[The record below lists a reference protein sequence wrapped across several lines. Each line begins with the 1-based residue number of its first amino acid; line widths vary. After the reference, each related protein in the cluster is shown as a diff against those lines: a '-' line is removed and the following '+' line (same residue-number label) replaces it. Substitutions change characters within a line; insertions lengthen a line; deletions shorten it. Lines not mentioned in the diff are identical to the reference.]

1 MPPIIGRSTEGR
13 DVRINVERLIETR
26 AIIMSR
32 SGGGKSYALRRLL
45 EQTHGHVQQIV
56 IDVEAEFFTL
66 REKFPYVLAGGAEGD
81 CPADVRCAAML
92 ARKLLELRVSCI
104 VDIYELTMKDR
115 IHFVKLFLESMI
127 NAPKSLWHP
136 CMVVIDESQLFA
148 PQDAKCESTQAVVD
162 LMTRGRKRGFAGVL
176 ATQRPA
182 SLSKDASAQAI
193 NKLIGGFSQDIDVE
207 RAAKDLGLFKRESR
221 AELQTLSPGSFFA
234 VGPALCENVTEIKV
248 GPVVTTH
255 PRAGQRAMAP
265 PPPSEAVKKVLA
277 SLADLPAEA
286 EKELQTVE
294 ELKAR
299 IKTLEAEARKA
310 TPAADMLAL
319 KAQHA
324 EVVRR
329 YQTAAKR
336 AVEMLAN
343 VPQAIEA
350 TREFIAPIAGEDAG
364 RTPDQI
370 LTHIADTVA
379 PRVFDAKERAASN
392 GHKRESA
399 DSSADARIL
408 RVLAMLHRPATK
420 RQLGVL
426 AGVNPKKSTWR
437 ASMASLK
444 QQGLIYLSGDGI
456 ELTDAGRAASSH
468 LPPITVKERVDMWAE
483 KFDSSANRLFNVL
496 LFAMDGISKEM
507 LGERSGI
514 DPKLSTW
521 RAAMAQLRAAGFL
534 IEDSRGF
541 RLDRDLLEGDEP
553 IALRYLSVSRRSNC
567 RRYPA
572 IQPRQGV

>member
-13 DVRINVERLIETR
+13 DVRINVERLIV
-26 AIIMSR
+26 SR
-32 SGGGKSYALRRLL
+32 LLISATSGQGKSWTIRRLL
-45 EQTHGHVQQIV
+45 EQTHGQIQQIV
-56 IDVEAEFFTL
+56 LDVEGEFFSL
-66 REKFPYVLAGGAEGD
+66 REKFDYVLAGGTDGD

-136 CMVVIDESQLFA
+136 VMVVVDECQLFA

-162 LMTRGRKRGFAGVL
+162 LMTRGRKRGYVGAL
-176 ATQRPA
+176 CTLRPA
-182 SLSKDASAQAI
+182 ALDANVRATAL
-193 NKLIGGFSQDIDVE
+193 NKLIGGLSLDIDVE
-207 RAAKDLGLFKRESR
+207 RSGKDLGFSR
-221 AELQTLSPGSFFA
+221 NRWGELRALKPGHFFA
-234 VGPALCENVTEIKV
+234 IGPALCDKVTEITV

-255 PRAGQRAMAP
+255 PKAGQQAMTP
-265 PPPSEAVKKVLA
+265 PPPREAVKKVLA
-277 SLADLPAEA
+277 SLADLPEQA
-286 EKELQTVE
+286 EKEAQTVE
-294 ELKAR
+294 ELKAEVR
-299 IKTLEAEARKA
+299 KLQAEARKA
-310 TPAADMLAL
+310 APASEIVAL
-319 KAQHA
+319 KQQHA
-324 EVVRR
+324 NEIRR

-350 TREFIAPIAGEDAG
+350 TREFIAPIAGEEGPSVASGVLEKRQEGRDAA
-364 RTPDQI
+364 QS
-370 LTHIADTVA
+370 LADARSSIPLATT
-379 PRVFDAKERAASN
+379 RN

-399 DSSADARIL
+399 DTSADGRIL
-408 RVLAMLHRPATK
+408 RALAMVGRPTNK

-444 QQGLIYLSGDGI
+444 QSEMITINGHAI
-456 ELTDAGRAASSH
+456 ELTDAGRAASNH
-468 LPPITVKERVDMWAE
+468 LPPISAEERIAMWAE
-483 KFDSSANRLFNVL
+483 KFDAGANRMFESL
-496 LFAMDGISKEM
+496 LRFGAMSKDE
-507 LGERSGI
+507 LGERTGI

-541 RLDRDLLEGDEP
+541 SLDRDLLEG
-553 IALRYLSVSRRSNC
+553 
-567 RRYPA
+567 
-572 IQPRQGV
+572 

>member
-26 AIIMSR
+26 AIVMSR
-32 SGGGKSYALRRLL
+32 SGGGKSFTLRRLL
-45 EQTHGHVQQIV
+45 EQTHGQVQQIV

-66 REKFPYVLAGGAEGD
+66 REKFDYVLAGGAEGD
-81 CPADVRCAAML
+81 CPADTRSAAML
-92 ARKLLELRVSCI
+92 ARKLLELRVSAI
-104 VDIYELTMKDR
+104 IDIYELKAHDR
-115 IHFVKLFLESMI
+115 IRFVRLFLESLI
-127 NAPKSLWHP
+127 ESPKSLWHP
-136 CMVVIDESQLFA
+136 CLVVIDEAQLFA
-148 PQDAKCESTQAVVD
+148 PESTKCESTQAVID

-207 RAAKDLGLFKRESR
+207 RAAKDLGFFKRESR

-265 PPPSEAVKKVLA
+265 PPPREAVKKVLA

-286 EKELQTVE
+286 AKELVTIE
-294 ELKAR
+294 ELRAEVRK
-299 IKTLEAEARKA
+299 LQAEARKA

-350 TREFIAPIAGEDAG
+350 TREFIAPIAGED
-364 RTPDQI
+364 
-370 LTHIADTVA
+370 
-379 PRVFDAKERAASN
+379 DAKPFLYGADAIALRSTVPTAKVFEGPRKAESN

-399 DSSADARIL
+399 DTPEGPRRL
-408 RVLAMLHRPATK
+408 
-420 RQLGVL
+420 
-426 AGVNPKKSTWR
+426 
-437 ASMASLK
+437 
-444 QQGLIYLSGDGI
+444 LIAI
-456 ELTDAGRAASSH
+456 
-468 LPPITVKERVDMWAE
+468 
-483 KFDSSANRLFNVL
+483 
-496 LFAMDGISKEM
+496 
-507 LGERSGI
+507 
-514 DPKLSTW
+514 
-521 RAAMAQLRAAGFL
+521 AQLRNGVSSEHLAVLTGYKLRTRQEYLRRLLASGFVTRDGKL
-534 IEDSRGF
+534 FVATAEG
-541 RLDRDLLEGDEP
+541 LRDLGNNYKPLPTGDAARKHWMATLPIGERKLLEIAVENYPQSVSSETLKDSSGF
-553 IALRYLSVSRRSNC
+553 ALRSVQEYVRRLISRQLLLRAERGAVRASKE
-567 RRYPA
+567 
-572 IQPRQGV
+572 

>member
-1 MPPIIGRSTEGR
+1 MLPVLPIEIPSDYGGANLMPPVIGRSTEGR

-26 AIIMSR
+26 AIVMSR

-45 EQTHGHVQQIV
+45 EQTQGHVQQIV
-56 IDVEAEFFTL
+56 LDVEAEFFTL

-81 CPADVRCAAML
+81 CPADTRSAAML
-92 ARKLLELRVSCI
+92 ARKLLELRVSAI
-104 VDIYELTMKDR
+104 IDIYELKSHER
-115 IHFVKLFLESMI
+115 VRFVKLFLESLI
-127 NAPKSLWHP
+127 DSPKLLWHP
-136 CMVVIDESQLFA
+136 CLVVIDEAHLFC
-148 PQDAKCESTQAVVD
+148 PESAKCESTQAVVD
-162 LMTRGRKRGFAGVL
+162 LMTRGRKRGFCGIL
-176 ATQRPA
+176 ATQRA
-182 SLSKDASAQAI
+182 SSISKDASAQAI

-207 RAAKDLGLFKRESR
+207 RAAKDLGFFKRESR

-265 PPPSEAVKKVLA
+265 PPPSEAVKTVLA

-286 EKELQTVE
+286 ERELQTVQE
-294 ELKAR
+294 PKAR
-299 IKTLEAEARKA
+299 VRTLEAEARKA
-310 TPAADMLAL
+310 APASEITAL
-319 KAQHA
+319 KQQHA
-324 EVVRR
+324 NEIRR

-350 TREFIAPIAGEDAG
+350 TREFIAPIAGELDAP
-364 RTPDQI
+364 TPI
-370 LTHIADTVA
+370 SEVIK
-379 PRVFDAKERAASN
+379 RIAASPESMRRFNEAAGEEVMAAVKAHRVN
-392 GHKRESA
+392 GHKREVA
-399 DSSADARIL
+399 DTSADARIL
-408 RVLAMLHRPATK
+408 RALAMLRGPAHK

-444 QQGLIYLSGDGI
+444 QSGMIYLSGDGI

-468 LPPITVKERVDMWAE
+468 LPPTSAHERIAMWRE
-483 KFDSSANRLFNVL
+483 KFDVGANKLFQELLDESPLEKDVL
-496 LFAMDGISKEM
+496 GLRA
-507 LGERSGI
+507 GI

-541 RLDRDLLEGDEP
+541 SLDRDLLEG
-553 IALRYLSVSRRSNC
+553 
-567 RRYPA
+567 
-572 IQPRQGV
+572 

>member
-1 MPPIIGRSTEGR
+1 MTATIGRSDAGR
-13 DVRINVERLIETR
+13 DIRVSVDRLIETR

-32 SGGGKSYALRRLL
+32 SGGGKSWALRRLL
-45 EQTHGHVQQIV
+45 EQTHGQVQQIV

-66 REKFPYVLAGGAEGD
+66 REKFDYVLAGGADGD
-81 CPADVRCAAML
+81 CPADTRSAAML
-92 ARKLLELRVSCI
+92 ARKLLELRVSAI
-104 VDIYELTMKDR
+104 IDIYELKSHER
-115 IHFVKLFLESMI
+115 IKFVRLFLESLI
-127 NAPKSLWHP
+127 EAPKSLWHP
-136 CMVVIDESQLFA
+136 CLIVIDEAQLFA
-148 PQDAKCESTQAVVD
+148 PESTKCESTQAVID

-207 RAAKDLGLFKRESR
+207 RAAKDLGFFKRESR

-265 PPPSEAVKKVLA
+265 PPPREAVKKVLA

-299 IKTLEAEARKA
+299 VKALEAEARKA
-310 TPAADMLAL
+310 TPAADLLAL

-350 TREFIAPIAGEDAG
+350 TREFIAPIAGDGDAP
-364 RTPDQI
+364 RTPE
-370 LTHIADTVA
+370 
-379 PRVFDAKERAASN
+379 VFSMPTQDPARHYPGLHRQVDNLEQRMASN
-392 GHKRESA
+392 GHKRETTDTSA
-399 DSSADARIL
+399 DGRIL
-408 RVLAMLHRPATK
+408 RALAMLHRPATK

-444 QQGLIYLSGDGI
+444 QRGLIEFVNVQGVGDVIG
-456 ELTDAGRAASSH
+456 LTQAGRSASGH
-468 LPPITVKERVDMWAE
+468 LPPITPDERIAMWEE
-483 KFDSSANRLFNVL
+483 KFDAGANRMFESLRHFG
-496 LFAMDGISKEM
+496 AMSKDE
-507 LGERSGI
+507 LGERTGI

-541 RLDRDLLEGDEP
+541 SLDRDLLEG
-553 IALRYLSVSRRSNC
+553 
-567 RRYPA
+567 
-572 IQPRQGV
+572 

>member
-1 MPPIIGRSTEGR
+1 VPPIIGRSTEGR

-26 AIIMSR
+26 AIVMSR
-32 SGGGKSYALRRLL
+32 SGGGKSFTLRRLL
-45 EQTHGHVQQIV
+45 EQTHGQVQQIV

-66 REKFPYVLAGGAEGD
+66 REKFDYVLAGGAEGD
-81 CPADVRCAAML
+81 CPADTRSAAML
-92 ARKLLELRVSCI
+92 ARKLLELRVSAI
-104 VDIYELTMKDR
+104 IDIYELKAHDR
-115 IHFVKLFLESMI
+115 IRFVRLFLESLI
-127 NAPKSLWHP
+127 ESPKSLWHP
-136 CMVVIDESQLFA
+136 CLVVIDEAQLFA
-148 PQDAKCESTQAVVD
+148 PESTKCESTQAVID

-207 RAAKDLGLFKRESR
+207 RAAKDLGFFKRESR

-265 PPPSEAVKKVLA
+265 PPPREAVKKVLA

-286 EKELQTVE
+286 AKELVTIE
-294 ELKAR
+294 ELRAEVRK
-299 IKTLEAEARKA
+299 LQAEARKA

-350 TREFIAPIAGEDAG
+350 TREFIAPIAGED
-364 RTPDQI
+364 
-370 LTHIADTVA
+370 
-379 PRVFDAKERAASN
+379 DAKPFLYGADAIALRSTVPTAKVFEGPRKAESN

-399 DSSADARIL
+399 DTPEGPRRL
-408 RVLAMLHRPATK
+408 
-420 RQLGVL
+420 
-426 AGVNPKKSTWR
+426 
-437 ASMASLK
+437 
-444 QQGLIYLSGDGI
+444 LIAI
-456 ELTDAGRAASSH
+456 
-468 LPPITVKERVDMWAE
+468 
-483 KFDSSANRLFNVL
+483 
-496 LFAMDGISKEM
+496 
-507 LGERSGI
+507 
-514 DPKLSTW
+514 
-521 RAAMAQLRAAGFL
+521 AQLRNGVSSEHLAVLTGYKLRTRQEYLRRLLASGFVTRDGKL
-534 IEDSRGF
+534 FVATAEG
-541 RLDRDLLEGDEP
+541 LRDLGNNYKPLPTGDAARKHWMATLPIGERKLLEIAVENYPQSVSSETLKDSSGF
-553 IALRYLSVSRRSNC
+553 ALRSVQEYVRRLISRQLLLRAERGAVRASKE
-567 RRYPA
+567 
-572 IQPRQGV
+572 

>member
-26 AIIMSR
+26 AIVMSR
-32 SGGGKSYALRRLL
+32 SGGGKSFTLRRLL
-45 EQTHGHVQQIV
+45 EQTHGQVQQIV

-66 REKFPYVLAGGAEGD
+66 REKFDYVLAGGAEGD
-81 CPADVRCAAML
+81 CPADTRSAAML
-92 ARKLLELRVSCI
+92 ARKLLELRVSAI
-104 VDIYELTMKDR
+104 IDIYELKSHER
-115 IHFVKLFLESMI
+115 IKFVRLFLESLI
-127 NAPKSLWHP
+127 EAPKSLWHP
-136 CMVVIDESQLFA
+136 CLIVIDEAQLFA
-148 PQDAKCESTQAVVD
+148 PESTKCESTQAVID

-207 RAAKDLGLFKRESR
+207 RAAKDLGFFKRESR

-265 PPPSEAVKKVLA
+265 PPPREAVKKVLA

-286 EKELQTVE
+286 EKELQTIE
-294 ELKAR
+294 ELRAEVRK
-299 IKTLEAEARKA
+299 LQAEARKA

-350 TREFIAPIAGEDAG
+350 TREFIAPIAGEGD
-364 RTPDQI
+364 TPK
-370 LTHIADTVA
+370 A
-379 PRVFDAKERAASN
+379 PEVFSMPTQDPARHYPGLHRQVDNLEQRMASN

-399 DSSADARIL
+399 DSSADGRIL
-408 RVLAMLHRPATK
+408 RALAMLHRPATK

-456 ELTDAGRAASSH
+456 ELTDAGRAASNH
-468 LPPITVKERVDMWAE
+468 LPPISADERIAMWRA
-483 KFDSSANRLFNVL
+483 KFDASANRIFNAL
-496 LFAMDGISKEM
+496 LARRGEPWDKRG
-507 LGERSGI
+507 LGEFAGI
-514 DPKLSTW
+514 DPNLSTW

-541 RLDRDLLEGDEP
+541 SLDRDLLEG
-553 IALRYLSVSRRSNC
+553 
-567 RRYPA
+567 
-572 IQPRQGV
+572 